1 MKKTGIYLN
10 TVERSRREKLNR
22 RESNRKGS
30 RKKMKT
36 GGFITLLFVKK
47 FFTPLTSRIQHKI
60 KIKKRKIKNALKK
73 TKKEKETERI

>member
-1 MKKTGIYLN
+1 
-10 TVERSRREKLNR
+10 
-22 RESNRKGS
+22 
-30 RKKMKT
+30 MKT